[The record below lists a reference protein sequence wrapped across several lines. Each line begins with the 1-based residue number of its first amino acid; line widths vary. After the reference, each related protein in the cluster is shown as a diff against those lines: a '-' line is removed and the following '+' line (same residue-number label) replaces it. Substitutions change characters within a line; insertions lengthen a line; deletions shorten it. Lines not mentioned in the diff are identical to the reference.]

1 MKKRTKKVLSFGVA
15 ALMAVSAL
23 PFSALSVSA
32 SIPTKQTENGGTPY
46 NFLLE
51 EQGSGVQTISI
62 SKDEIA
68 AGDVT
73 KTLDVFIDS
82 EEWPDDNY
90 LSSVKLNWVATKDAT
105 FADGGA
111 IANSIYY
118 QNVFNASTKVNQH
131 DVTMP
136 NGLGTIVGTPYSGAF
151 CMSPMFEEDEDLHT
165 WSYNDAQSNGVVREI
180 ACDKIFGA
188 NLIANGDNKVKFE
201 YDYYANADDYLA
213 DKNADKATHKSHKV
227 QECDVKQKE
236 DGTPYIEYSY
246 INPGGEVAANYV
258 EKTVTVDLPC
268 YSTTRFVKD
277 SDGNDCVPDI
287 NNYYSWGF
295 IAASS
300 DDRTYFV
307 GGKSTDLRFTSFD
320 VVVPK
325 DTAEGTYYVQICS
338 RNANKDLIPMPSAA
352 DFDSV
357 KADQENYR
365 ATVGPL
371 EDMST
376 AIQGKK
382 DASTYSLPQ
391 DPSKAIVKI
400 VVGDGTVTDT
410 TTTAAETTTTENSTT
425 AATTAATTVTTDD
438 KSDEFAWKIGEV
450 ACEPGDKKVKLEV
463 TQTNGISTTGIVG
476 SMIVPEATRKI
487 LSVPSSYKKI
497 SNCFKVGNVYPALSQ
512 TMLNTQEY
520 SETGRLVF
528 SMSSN
533 GSMGI
538 VSGNTLAAFTMD
550 VADKDTVTAAAK
562 EAGLELKSDKNG
574 KYYLFPVTWME
585 DGVDIGYSDDGKGNL
600 TPVEV
605 KRFDYRDTED
615 NDVHTQVK
623 YIDGGW
629 RDNMPLDLAA
639 AMGAG
644 ELLAVDVNGVG
655 ITRPNTTGLLTRII
669 RSHWNLGPTLD
680 FAPERA
686 ARNIALGYFDT
697 MRLFDRMGGTAYGIL
712 PDSSAFLKNFA
723 ERYQLR
729 LAEVAARSPAIDLVE
744 KTARQLANYPAP
756 FAPNPSAP
764 TAAALAPLELAAEHL
779 NVPADMPYTPKLL
792 AATVMGSFEKDPAD
806 RFPALL
812 DGKDGSLVAE
822 KAMAAA
828 APEEFVTALVSR
840 TLADVPLF

>member
-497 SNCFKVGNVYPALSQ
+497 SNCFKIGDAYPALSQ
-512 TMLNTQEY
+512 TMMNTQEY

-533 GSMGI
+533 GSMGV
-538 VSGNTLAAFTMD
+538 VSPWLRSPWTL
-550 VADKDTVTAAAK
+550 
-562 EAGLELKSDKNG
+562 L
-574 KYYLFPVTWME
+574 
-585 DGVDIGYSDDGKGNL
+585 IR
-600 TPVEV
+600 TPL
-605 KRFDYRDTED
+605 
-615 NDVHTQVK
+615 QQ
-623 YIDGGW
+623 
-629 RDNMPLDLAA
+629 
-639 AMGAG
+639 
-644 ELLAVDVNGVG
+644 
-655 ITRPNTTGLLTRII
+655 
-669 RSHWNLGPTLD
+669 
-680 FAPERA
+680 
-686 ARNIALGYFDT
+686 
-697 MRLFDRMGGTAYGIL
+697 
-712 PDSSAFLKNFA
+712 
-723 ERYQLR
+723 QLR
-729 LAEVAARSPAIDLVE
+729 KLVW
-744 KTARQLANYPAP
+744 N
-756 FAPNPSAP
+756 
-764 TAAALAPLELAAEHL
+764 
-779 NVPADMPYTPKLL
+779 
-792 AATVMGSFEKDPAD
+792 
-806 RFPALL
+806 
-812 DGKDGSLVAE
+812 
-822 KAMAAA
+822 
-828 APEEFVTALVSR
+828 
-840 TLADVPLF
+840 